1 MIVESVSQ
9 AAMILFAKH
18 IVLAT
23 WLLVILFIMANSG
36 FTTVI
41 RQCTMETADP
51 MDCCAGSSEGNGMPI
66 SGPRAQGEATV
77 AGVLPDCSISTI
89 VGGLANAP
97 ALLEKENTI
106 HSSKIFISIPPS
118 EQPAF
123 FNTITKQSFHSS
135 NPSLTFS
142 LLSAEK
148 CVLNSTF
155 LI

>member
-23 WLLVILFIMANSG
+23 WLLVILFIVANSG

-41 RQCTMETADP
+41 RQCTMKPAHP
-51 MDCCAGSSEGNGMPI
+51 MDCCAGSGEGNGMPI
-66 SGPRAQGEATV
+66 NGPRAQGEATV
-77 AGVLPDCSISTI
+77 AGVFPDCSISTI

-106 HSSKIFISIPPS
+106 HSSKIITSIPQS

-123 FNTITKQSFHSS
+123 FNTITKQFFPFS
-135 NPSLTFS
+135 NQHLAFFP
-142 LLSAEK
+142 LSAEK

>member
-1 MIVESVSQ
+1 MIVEAVSQ
-9 AAMILFAKH
+9 ATMILSAKH
-18 IVLAT
+18 IVLT
-23 WLLVILFIMANSG
+23 TRLFVVLFIAANSG

-41 RQCTMETADP
+41 RQCTMEPAHP
-51 MDCCAGSSEGNGMPI
+51 MDCCAGSGERNSTPI
-66 SGPRAQGEATV
+66 SGPRSQGESTV
-77 AGVLPDCSISTI
+77 IGVLPDCSISTV

-106 HSSKIFISIPPS
+106 HSSKIITSIPLS

-135 NPSLTFS
+135 DPSLTFS
-142 LLSAEK
+142 PLLAEK

>member
-1 MIVESVSQ
+1 MIVEAISK
-9 AAMILFAKH
+9 AAMTLFAKH

-23 WLLVILFIMANSG
+23 RLLVILFIVANSG

-41 RQCTMETADP
+41 RQCAMEPAHP
-51 MDCCAGSSEGNGMPI
+51 MDCCAGSGERNSMPI
-66 SGPRAQGEATV
+66 NGPHSQGEATI
-77 AGVLPDCSISTI
+77 AGVPPDCNVSTV
-89 VGGLANAP
+89 VGGLANAT
-97 ALLEKENTI
+97 AFLEKENTI
-106 HSSKIFISIPPS
+106 HSSKIITSVPQS

-135 NPSLTFS
+135 NPSLAFFP
-142 LLSAEK
+142 LSAEK

>member
-1 MIVESVSQ
+1 MIVE
-9 AAMILFAKH
+9 ALGRATMIILSKH
-18 IVLAT
+18 IVLT
-23 WLLVILFIMANSG
+23 TRLLVALFIVANSG

-41 RQCTMETADP
+41 RQCAMEPSHP
-51 MDCCAGSSEGNGMPI
+51 MDCCAGSGERHNTPI
-66 SGPRAQGEATV
+66 AGPHPHGDATV

-106 HSSKIFISIPPS
+106 HSSKIFASIPLS
-118 EQPAF
+118 KLLTF
-123 FNTITKQSFHSS
+123 FNTITKQSIRSS
-135 NPSLTFS
+135 DPSLSFS
-142 LLSAEK
+142 PLSAEK